1 MNVSKLFVFH
11 FEVKYFCLKSAH
23 HIIKPILC
31 WVEGDVQILFNS
43 NCYSFSG
50 ILKRLQHLTWYVF
63 TNHLHTSECKHFL
76 IEQRNVSELFVFHS
90 KVKYFRLKSAHHMI
104 KPVWYWVGVVIR
116 CCHSHNFN
124 RLDVIYSCKESIFLC
139 FAIIQVAMVRGAP
152 SPLMTGVVSPL
163 SEIDAFHF
171 NHTYFLVVFEN

>member
-23 HIIKPILC
+23 HIIKPIWRWGWC
-31 WVEGDVQILFNS
+31 S
-43 NCYSFSG
+43 NTFPFKLG
-50 ILKRLQHLTWYVF
+50 ILKWLQHLTWYVF
-63 TNHLHTSECKHFL
+63 TYYLHTSECTHFL
-76 IEQRNVSELFVFHS
+76 IERRNVSELFVFHS

-139 FAIIQVAMVRGAP
+139 FAIIQVAMRFGERPLP
-152 SPLMTGVVSPL
+152 SWRVLSVPCQKLMPFISITH
-163 SEIDAFHF
+163 I
-171 NHTYFLVVFEN
+171 FL